1 VFAVDVGRN
10 QLHERIASDPRV
22 TWREGVNVRDLTAA
36 DLPFACSLL
45 VADLSFIS
53 LVTVMP
59 ALSSLVT
66 PSGGHGAEMV
76 LLVKPQFEVGR
87 EDASRG
93 RGVITDPLLHRASVD
108 KVSAAAVASGWTVAG
123 ETVSPLKGQDGNTE
137 FLLHLR
143 DPARS

>member
-1 VFAVDVGRN
+1 
-10 QLHERIASDPRV
+10 
-22 TWREGVNVRDLTAA
+22 
-36 DLPFACSLL
+36 
-45 VADLSFIS
+45 
-53 LVTVMP
+53 MP